1 MTVLH
6 FGHTQILPSPPE
18 SFPTAVGCSRPLGVF
33 LATVT
38 HSEACASGP
47 GAFDG
52 GRLFDLFLATLT
64 HFEPC
69 ASGPS
74 AFDGGP
80 LLQPPGLVFSDRYTL

>member
-1 MTVLH
+1 M
-6 FGHTQILPSPPE
+6 
-18 SFPTAVGCSRPLGVF
+18 PLGVF

-52 GRLFDLFLATLT
+52 GRLFGLFLATLT

-74 AFDGGP
+74 LAHSTAVRCYSPLALFSATVTHFELCSSGSGAFDGGR
-80 LLQPPGLVFSDRYTL
+80 LF